1 MIGQYPPLLAHCHFT
16 DEIVKVLIY
25 LGMGNYKVQYPDGS
39 IQAAHES
46 TLVFDYDFDYDK

>member
-25 LGMGNYKVQYPDGS
+25 LGMGNYKVEYPDGS

-46 TLVFDYDFDYDK
+46 TLVFDYDK

>member
-1 MIGQYPPLLAHCHFT
+1 MTAQCIFT
-16 DEIVKVLIY
+16 DDIVEVLIY

-46 TLVFDYDFDYDK
+46 TLVFDYDK